1 MFSFTSMT
9 IHSPTFG
16 KVRQY
21 EQLNPN
27 LGNVQ
32 KFKSLVVFSTAMEEN
47 YAIVSTV
54 HNKMRVLL

>member
-1 MFSFTSMT
+1 MT
-9 IHSPTFG
+9 MHSPTFG
-16 KVRQY
+16 KVQQY